1 MIKEDSFNFLHLFLL
16 FLSFLFVA
24 KSEQAPGFL
33 PQAASL
39 YNQNLRSA
47 RSCQHCF
54 KRLYLAFPASHFSCM
69 SSPEELWKLGLASTG
84 REDFWHQA
92 RWPWRLMGHL
102 WVEVDWQPWPQDQ
115 PMADVTLRAST
126 SRDGRRVLSCKS
138 HRHEKL
144 RVGVEKRLM
153 EVRSKL
159 CHLLAVCSWVP
170 PNIPMTNTTS
180 STQNSLVFLKP
191 AADISKSQDTKQCSW
206 TRQEHPHPA
215 WGPAQ

>member
-1 MIKEDSFNFLHLFLL
+1 MIKEDSFNFLHLFFL

-39 YNQNLRSA
+39 YNQDLRSA

-69 SSPEELWKLGLASTG
+69 SSPEELWKLGLAATG

-115 PMADVTLRAST
+115 PMADVMLRAST

-159 CHLLAVCSWVP
+159 CHLLAVCSWVS